1 MTEMSRN
8 LKGAMRFTVF
18 VMACFGWA
26 IATQAAP
33 VQPDKTALRQALV
46 KTADSWL
53 ESAEV
58 SYVYGGHTVGTK
70 ADCTSCQECLGSKNP
85 SAKQRF
91 SLCPACR
98 QCSLDCSHFLQIVYT
113 QAGLPF
119 PYIDTATML
128 ALTGPDLLRR
138 YGLIEVAG
146 PLDGLGDA
154 MPGDLL
160 VYEGHVVML
169 ERLRPKVEG
178 LPDRRGDIV
187 HATGGKDIKG
197 PGEGIQRE
205 RFVELTHF
213 RGPLRRVLRHATLK

>member
-1 MTEMSRN
+1 M
-8 LKGAMRFTVF
+8 LLVLAYL
-18 VMACFGWA
+18 GWA
-26 IATQAAP
+26 TTADSAP
-33 VQPDKTALRQALV
+33 KVMDKAALRQSLV
-46 KTADSWL
+46 STADSWL
-53 ESAEV
+53 ESADV
-58 SYVYGGHTVGTK
+58 SYVYGGHTVGSK
-70 ADCTSCQECLGSKNP
+70 ADCTACQECLGSKNP

-91 SLCPACR
+91 SKCPACR

-113 QAGLPF
+113 QAGLPY

-128 ALTGPDLLRR
+128 ALSVPDLLRR

-146 PLDGLGDA
+146 LGDGLGDA
-154 MPGDLL
+154 LPGDFL

-178 LPDRRGDIV
+178 LPERRGDIV

-213 RGPLRRVLRHATLK
+213 RGPLLRVLRHASLR